1 MCEHYGSLSHD
12 GHEAHITCIVIHKN
26 YNFSWSEGILWHHHN
41 LCQKEIK
48 KSTQNSE
55 NSSLLDEE
63 LNPGPPECEGVQ
75 GDKL

>member
-1 MCEHYGSLSHD
+1 MAASHD